1 MTRTDMDSEGKVLQ
15 LRSPPSFIRAPF
27 KMISNLTKNRSLL
40 KNLIA
45 RDFKVN
51 YHGHILGFFWSML
64 EPLALTGIFF
74 LVFVILRGQSD
85 TLLPLKIMIGILIF
99 NSFAKTLSHC
109 TSCLI
114 RNSSL
119 IQQVYFPREIF
130 PSAIAGFQF
139 ISLCLSIIIVI
150 PYMVYEE
157 IMPTSMVLLLPIA
170 MICSVMLGQGLGM
183 IAAVIQVR
191 IRDLKQIIDLV
202 VRAAFF
208 LSGVFFGAEIIPPEH
223 LELYFMNPIAVYI
236 EMARSAVLGDLGVLT
251 QTAIIRSIL
260 ASIFI
265 FLMGSSIFIKF
276 ERRAVKYL

>member
-1 MTRTDMDSEGKVLQ
+1 MTRTDMDSEVKVLQ

-139 ISLCLSIIIVI
+139 TSLCLSIIIVI

-202 VRAAFF
+202 VRAGFF

-260 ASIFI
+260 VSILIFFI
-265 FLMGSSIFIKF
+265 GSSIFIKF
-276 ERRAVKYL
+276 EQRAVKYL

>member
-1 MTRTDMDSEGKVLQ
+1 MVMDTGDTVLE
-15 LRSPPSFIRAPF
+15 LRPPPSFFNAPL
-27 KMISNLTKNRSLL
+27 KMISNLAKNRSLL
-40 KNLIA
+40 KNLIG

-99 NSFAKTLSHC
+99 NSFAKTLSNC

-130 PSAIAGFQF
+130 PTAIAGFQL
-139 ISLCLSIIIVI
+139 ISLCLSITIVA
-150 PYMVYEE
+150 PYMVYEQ
-157 IMPTSMVLLLPIA
+157 IVPTSMILLLPVA
-170 MICSVMLGQGLGM
+170 MISSVMLGQGLGM

-191 IRDLKQIIDLV
+191 IRDLKQVIDLL
-202 VRAAFF
+202 VRAGFF
-208 LSGVFFGAEIIPPEH
+208 LSGVFFGAEIIPPEY

-251 QTAIIRSIL
+251 RTAIIRSVL
-260 ASIFI
+260 VSIFML
-265 FLMGSSIFIKF
+265 FLGSSIFIKF
-276 ERRAVKYL
+276 ERKAVKYL